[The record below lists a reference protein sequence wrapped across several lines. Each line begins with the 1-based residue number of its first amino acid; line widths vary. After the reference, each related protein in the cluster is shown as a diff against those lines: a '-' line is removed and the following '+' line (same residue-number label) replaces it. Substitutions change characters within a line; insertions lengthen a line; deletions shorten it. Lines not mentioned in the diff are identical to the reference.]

1 MSGEN
6 EPRRSRV
13 GSTFIWSCHSMCGI
27 CGLVGDNDP
36 VLLDRMLDRLVH
48 RGPDDEGSHCGT
60 GVALGVRRLRV
71 IDPAGGHQP
80 VRNETGSVWAV
91 LNGEIYNYRELRREL
106 IQKGHRFQSDCDT
119 EVLVH
124 LYEEEGPEAVYRL
137 RGMFAYAIWD
147 RERDLVLLVRDRLG
161 IKPLYYSVQ
170 PGNAGA
176 AHRVL
181 FSSELPS
188 LMEGIPDWRIRPQA
202 IADFLS
208 LLYVPGPDTIVEG
221 VYQLRPGE
229 ALKIVRGQLE
239 FWRYY
244 RPEEEAASQV
254 ETQQGDQ
261 RARFLSVL
269 RDSVQAH
276 LVSDVPL
283 GLFLSGG
290 LDSASILACMREAI
304 PGSIKTFSIGYDA
317 PEDQSYNELK
327 AARFLATHFGTD
339 HTEAVLRPDAVS
351 LLPRVVAGMGE
362 PFADSSAIPTYLVS
376 EVARQSVTVALSGI
390 GGDELFG
397 GYPRYLGLRA
407 GARYAALPVA
417 VRSWIASCAA
427 SCLPDGSGGRDVR
440 GRIKRFLLDGDRPLD
455 EQYLRWT
462 TFRPAG
468 WDAPLLAEELRSAA
482 VDSSA
487 LHTIRNL
494 FERWPSLE
502 PADRAMGVDL
512 QTYLPDDLL
521 RMGDRMSMVHSLE
534 LRVPFCDH
542 HLLAFA
548 CSLTAKK
555 KLQGY
560 KLKGFM
566 RSALQD
572 VLPKSITSAPK
583 RGFMLPLARWLREDL
598 CEMSLDLLSDEA
610 IRRRGYVN
618 PAYVQWLLA
627 EHQSG
632 RRNFTD
638 QLYALMVL
646 ELWHQQVAQSVSC
659 PPMGV
664 GTA

>member
-1 MSGEN
+1 
-6 EPRRSRV
+6 
-13 GSTFIWSCHSMCGI
+13 
-27 CGLVGDNDP
+27 
-36 VLLDRMLDRLVH
+36 MLDRLVH
-48 RGPDDEGSHCGT
+48 RGPDDEGTHHDA

-80 VRNETGSVWAV
+80 VRNETGSVWAI
-91 LNGEIYNYRELRREL
+91 LNGEIYNFRELKEEL
-106 IQKGHRFQSDCDT
+106 TQKGHRFQSDCDT

-124 LYEEEGPEAVYRL
+124 LYEEEGAEGVHRL

-161 IKPLYYSVQ
+161 IKPLYYSVR
-170 PGNAGA
+170 PGKTGS

-181 FSSELPS
+181 FSSELPA
-188 LMEGIPDWRIRPQA
+188 LLEGLPDWTIRVQA

-221 VYQLRPGE
+221 VSQLRPGE
-229 ALKIVRGQLE
+229 ALKIVRGRLE

-244 RPEEEAASQV
+244 RPDEEALSQV
-254 ETQQGDQ
+254 ELSESDQ
-261 RARFLSVL
+261 RARFLSTL

-304 PGSIKTFSIGYDA
+304 PGPIKTFSIGYDA
-317 PEDQSYNELK
+317 PEDRSYNEVKDARLL
-327 AARFLATHFGTD
+327 AAHFETD

-351 LLPRVVAGMGE
+351 LLPRIVAGMGE

-397 GYPRYLGLRA
+397 GYPRYLGLRTA
-407 GARYAALPVA
+407 ARYAALPA
-417 VRSWIASCAA
+417 AMRASIASCAA
-427 SCLPDGSGGRDVR
+427 ACLPDGSGGRDVR
-440 GRIKRFLLDGDRPLD
+440 GRIKRFLLDGYRPLD
-455 EQYLRWT
+455 EQYQRWT
-462 TFRPAG
+462 TFQPTG
-468 WDAPLLAEELRSAA
+468 WDAPLFSDGLRSAA
-482 VDSSA
+482 ADSSA
-487 LHTIRNL
+487 LQNIRNL
-494 FERWPSLE
+494 FDRWPSHE

-548 CSLTAKK
+548 CSIPAATR
-555 KLQGY
+555 LQGW

-566 RSALQD
+566 RSALQNI
-572 VLPKSITSAPK
+572 LPGRTISAPK

-598 CEMSLDLLSDEA
+598 REMSRDVLSDEA

-646 ELWHQQVAQSVSC
+646 ELWHRQVTQPASC
-659 PPMGV
+659 LPMGV
-664 GTA
+664 GAA

>member
-1 MSGEN
+1 
-6 EPRRSRV
+6 
-13 GSTFIWSCHSMCGI
+13 MCGI
-27 CGLVGDNDP
+27 CGLVGDSDP

-48 RGPDDEGSHCGT
+48 RGPDDEGTHHDA
-60 GVALGVRRLRV
+60 GVALAVRRLRV

-91 LNGEIYNYRELRREL
+91 LNGEIYNYRELREEL
-106 IQKGHRFQSDCDT
+106 TQKGHSFQSACDT

-170 PGNAGA
+170 PGKAGA
-176 AHRVL
+176 GHRVL

-188 LMEGIPDWRIRPQA
+188 LLEGLPDWTIRPQA

-229 ALKIVRGQLE
+229 ALKIVRGRLE

-244 RPEEEAASQV
+244 RPEEETLSQV
-254 ETQQGDQ
+254 EAPRGDQ
-261 RARFLSVL
+261 RERFLNTL

-290 LDSASILACMREAI
+290 LDSASILACMRETI

-327 AARFLATHFGTD
+327 AARLLATHFGTD

-376 EVARQSVTVALSGI
+376 EVARKSVTVALSGI

-407 GARYAALPVA
+407 AARYAALPVA
-417 VRSWIASCAA
+417 MRSWIASLAA
-427 SCLPDGSGGRDVR
+427 SCLQDGSGGRDVR
-440 GRIKRFLLDGDRPLD
+440 GRIKRFLLDGYRPLD

-462 TFRPAG
+462 TFQPAG
-468 WDAPLLAEELRSAA
+468 WDAPLCADGLRCA
-482 VDSSA
+482 VADSSA
-487 LHTIRNL
+487 LRNVRSL
-494 FERWPSLE
+494 FGQWPSHE

-548 CSLTAKK
+548 CSLPAATR
-555 KLQGY
+555 LQGW

-566 RSALQD
+566 RSALQG
-572 VLPKSITSAPK
+572 VLPESIISGPK
-583 RGFMLPLARWLREDL
+583 RGFMLPIGRWLREDL
-598 CEMSLDLLSDEA
+598 REMSRDLLSDEA

-627 EHQSG
+627 EHDSG

-646 ELWHQQVAQSVSC
+646 ELWHRQVAQPVSC
-659 PPMGV
+659 RTMGV
-664 GTA
+664 GVA

>member
-1 MSGEN
+1 
-6 EPRRSRV
+6 
-13 GSTFIWSCHSMCGI
+13 MCGI
-27 CGLVGDNDP
+27 CGLVGDHDP
-36 VLLDRMLDRLVH
+36 ILLERMLNRLVH
-48 RGPDDEGSHCGT
+48 RGPDEEGTHHDA

-71 IDPAGGHQP
+71 IDPTGGHQP
-80 VRNETGSVWAV
+80 VRNETGSVWTV

-106 IQKGHRFQSDCDT
+106 IQKGHHFRSDCDT

-147 RERDLVLLVRDRLG
+147 REQHLVLLVRDRLG

-170 PGNAGA
+170 SEGAGA

-188 LMEGIPDWRIRPQA
+188 LLEGIPDWTIRPQA

-208 LLYVPGPDTIVEG
+208 LLYVPSPDTIVEG
-221 VYQLRPGE
+221 VYQVRPGE
-229 ALKIVRGQLE
+229 ALKIARGRLE

-244 RPEEEAASQV
+244 RPEEEARRLIHPL
-254 ETQQGDQ
+254 QGDQ
-261 RARFLSVL
+261 HEQFLSAL

-290 LDSASILACMREAI
+290 LDSASILACMREEI
-304 PGSIKTFSIGYDA
+304 PGSIKTFSIGYEA
-317 PEDQSYNELK
+317 LEDQSYNEIK
-327 AARFLATHFGTD
+327 AARLLATHFGTD
-339 HTEAVLRPDAVS
+339 HTEAMLRPDAVS

-362 PFADSSAIPTYLVS
+362 PFGDSSAIPTYLLS
-376 EVARQSVTVALSGI
+376 EVAKQSVTVALSGI

-407 GARYAALPVA
+407 AARYAALPVA
-417 VRSWIASCAA
+417 MRSWMASCAA
-427 SCLPDGSGGRDVR
+427 SCLSDGSGGRDIR
-440 GRIKRFLLDGDRPLD
+440 GRIKRFLLDGHRPLD

-462 TFRPAG
+462 TFQPAG
-468 WDAPLLAEELRSAA
+468 WNASVFADGLRSAVA
-482 VDSSA
+482 DSSA
-487 LHTIRNL
+487 LRNIRSL
-494 FERWPSLE
+494 FGQWPSHE
-502 PADRAMGVDL
+502 PAGRAMGVDL

-521 RMGDRMSMVHSLE
+521 RLGDRMSMAHSLE

-548 CSLTAKK
+548 CSLSEAT
-555 KLQGY
+555 KLQGW

-572 VLPKSITSAPK
+572 ILPKTITSGPK

-598 CEMSLDLLSDEA
+598 REMSRDLLSDEA

-618 PAYVQWLLA
+618 PAYVQWLLT
-627 EHQSG
+627 EHHSG

-646 ELWHQQVAQSVSC
+646 ELWHRQVGQPISC

-664 GTA
+664 GVA

>member
-1 MSGEN
+1 
-6 EPRRSRV
+6 
-13 GSTFIWSCHSMCGI
+13 MCGI
-27 CGLVGDNDP
+27 CGLVGDTDP
-36 VLLDRMLDRLVH
+36 VLLERMLARLVH
-48 RGPDDEGSHCGT
+48 RGPDDEGTHYDS
-60 GVALGVRRLRV
+60 GVAFGVRRLRV
-71 IDPAGGHQP
+71 IDPTGGHQP

-91 LNGEIYNYRELRREL
+91 LNGEIYNYRELRKEL

-170 PGNAGA
+170 PGRAGA
-176 AHRVL
+176 VHRVL

-188 LMEGIPDWRIRPQA
+188 LLEGLSDWTIRPQA

-208 LLYVPGPDTIVEG
+208 LLYVPGPDTIAEG

-229 ALKIVRGQLE
+229 ALKIARGQLE

-244 RPEEEAASQV
+244 RPEEEALCHI
-254 ETQQGDQ
+254 ELPEGD
-261 RARFLSVL
+261 RRERFLSLL

-290 LDSASILACMREAI
+290 LDSASILACMREVM

-317 PEDQSYNELK
+317 PEDQSYNETK
-327 AARFLATHFGTD
+327 AARLLATHFGTD
-339 HTEAVLRPDAVS
+339 HTEAMLRPDAVS

-362 PFADSSAIPTYLVS
+362 PFGDASAIPTYMVS
-376 EVARQSVTVALSGI
+376 EVAKQSVTVALSGI

-407 GARYAALPVA
+407 AARYAALPVRL
-417 VRSWIASCAA
+417 RSWIASCAT
-427 SCLPDGSGGRDVR
+427 SCLSDGSGGSDMR
-440 GRIKRFLLDGDRPLD
+440 GRIKRFLLDGHRSLD
-455 EQYLRWT
+455 AQYLRWT
-462 TFRPAG
+462 TFQPAG
-468 WDAPLLAEELRSAA
+468 WDAPLFADGLRSAMA
-482 VDSSA
+482 DSSA
-487 LHTIRNL
+487 LHSIRSL
-494 FERWPSLE
+494 FDQWPSCD

-521 RMGDRMSMVHSLE
+521 RLGDRMSMAHSLE

-548 CSLTAKK
+548 CSLPEATR
-555 KLQGY
+555 LQGW

-566 RSALQD
+566 RSAMQD
-572 VLPKSITSAPK
+572 LLPKAITAGPK
-583 RGFMLPLARWLREDL
+583 RGFMLPLARWLRKDL
-598 CEMSLDLLSDEA
+598 REMSRDLLSDQA
-610 IRRRGYVN
+610 IRRRGYVS
-618 PAYVQWLLA
+618 PAYVEWLLG
-627 EHQSG
+627 EHHSG

-638 QLYALMVL
+638 QIYALMVL
-646 ELWHQQVAQSVSC
+646 ELWHRQIAQPVSC
-659 PPMGV
+659 TQMGV
-664 GTA
+664 GAV

>member
-1 MSGEN
+1 
-6 EPRRSRV
+6 
-13 GSTFIWSCHSMCGI
+13 MCGI
-27 CGLVGDNDP
+27 CGLVGDHDP
-36 VLLDRMLDRLVH
+36 ALLDRMLDRLIH
-48 RGPDDEGSHCGT
+48 RGPDEEGTHHDVGM
-60 GVALGVRRLRV
+60 AFGVRRLRV

-80 VRNETGSVWAV
+80 VRNETGTVWAV
-91 LNGEIYNYRELRREL
+91 MNGEIYNYRELRKEL
-106 IQKGHRFQSDCDT
+106 IQKGHRFQSNCDT

-137 RGMFAYAIWD
+137 RGMFAY
-147 RERDLVLLVRDRLG
+147 LVLLVRDRLG
-161 IKPLYYSVQ
+161 IKPLYYAAL

-176 AHRVL
+176 DQRVV

-188 LMEGIPDWRIRPQA
+188 LLEGLPNWTIRPQA

-208 LLYVPGPDTIVEG
+208 LLYVPGPKTIIEG
-221 VYQLRPGE
+221 VHQLQPGE
-229 ALKIVRGQLE
+229 ALKIVRGRLE

-244 RPEEEAASQV
+244 RPLEALGNQG
-254 ETQQGDQ
+254 EPPLGDQ
-261 RARFLSVL
+261 RARFLGML
-269 RDSVQAH
+269 QDSVQSH
-276 LVSDVPL
+276 LLSDVPL

-290 LDSASILACMREAI
+290 LDSASILACMREVI
-304 PGSIKTFSIGYDA
+304 PGSIKTFSIGYEA

-327 AARFLATHFGTD
+327 AARLLATHFGTD
-339 HTEAVLRPDAVS
+339 HTEAVLRPDVVS

-376 EVARQSVTVALSGI
+376 EVARRSVTVALSGI

-407 GARYAALPVA
+407 AAHYASLPVG
-417 VRSWIASCAA
+417 VRSWIASRAV
-427 SCLPDGSGGRDVR
+427 SGLSDGAGGHEVR
-440 GRIKRFLLDGDRPLD
+440 GRIKRFLLDGHRPLG

-462 TFRPAG
+462 TFQPAG
-468 WDAPLLAEELRSAA
+468 WDGPLYAETLQAA
-482 VDSSA
+482 VADDVS
-487 LHTIRNL
+487 LHRVRD
-494 FERWPSLE
+494 FFQEWPSRD
-502 PADRAMGVDL
+502 PSDRAMGVDL

-548 CSLTAKK
+548 CSLSASTKFH
-555 KLQGY
+555 GW

-566 RSALQD
+566 RSSMQGI
-572 VLPKSITSAPK
+572 LPESIIAAKK

-598 CEMSLDLLSDEA
+598 REMSRDLLADET

-627 EHQSG
+627 EHHSG

-646 ELWHQQVAQSVSC
+646 ELWHGQIAQSVSSY
-659 PPMGV
+659 PMRV
-664 GTA
+664 GAA

>member
-1 MSGEN
+1 
-6 EPRRSRV
+6 
-13 GSTFIWSCHSMCGI
+13 MCGI

-36 VLLDRMLDRLVH
+36 ALLERMLERLVH
-48 RGPDDEGSHCGT
+48 RGPDEEGMHHDA

-71 IDPAGGHQP
+71 IDPTGGHQP

-147 RERDLVLLVRDRLG
+147 CEQDLVLLVRDRLG

-170 PGNAGA
+170 SGRAGVA
-176 AHRVL
+176 QRVL

-188 LMEGIPDWRIRPQA
+188 LLEGIPDWTIRPQA

-208 LLYVPGPDTIVEG
+208 LLYVPSPDTIVEG
-221 VYQLRPGE
+221 VYQLRAGE
-229 ALKIVRGQLE
+229 ALKIARGRLE

-244 RPEEEAASQV
+244 CPEEEVRRLLPSSR
-254 ETQQGDQ
+254 GDQ
-261 RARFLSVL
+261 REQFLSTL

-290 LDSASILACMREAI
+290 LDSASILACMREVI

-317 PEDQSYNELK
+317 PEDQSYNEIE
-327 AARFLATHFGTD
+327 AARLLATHFGTD
-339 HTEAVLRPDAVS
+339 HTEALLRPDAVS

-362 PFADSSAIPTYLVS
+362 PFGDSSAIPTYLLS
-376 EVARQSVTVALSGI
+376 ELARQSVTVALSGI

-407 GARYAALPVA
+407 AARYGALPVA
-417 VRSWIASCAA
+417 MRSWIASCAA

-440 GRIKRFLLDGDRPLD
+440 GRIKRFLLDGYRPLD
-455 EQYLRWT
+455 EQYRRWT
-462 TFRPAG
+462 TFQPTG
-468 WDAPLLAEELRSAA
+468 WEGPLFADGLRSAVA
-482 VDSSA
+482 DSSA
-487 LHTIRNL
+487 LHNIRNL
-494 FERWPSLE
+494 FNQWPSCE

-521 RMGDRMSMVHSLE
+521 RMGDRMSMAHSLE

-548 CSLTAKK
+548 YSLPESTR
-555 KLQGY
+555 LQGWQ
-560 KLKGFM
+560 LKGFM
-566 RSALQD
+566 RSALQNM
-572 VLPKSITSAPK
+572 LPKSIISGPK

-598 CEMSLDLLSDEA
+598 REMSRDLLSDQA
-610 IRRRGYVN
+610 IRQRGYVN
-618 PAYVQWLLA
+618 PAYAQWLLA
-627 EHQSG
+627 EHHSG

-646 ELWHQQVAQSVSC
+646 ELWHRQVGQPVSC

-664 GTA
+664 GVA

>member
-1 MSGEN
+1 
-6 EPRRSRV
+6 
-13 GSTFIWSCHSMCGI
+13 MCGI

-36 VLLDRMLDRLVH
+36 VLLERMLARLVH
-48 RGPDDEGSHCGT
+48 RGPDDEGMHSAA
-60 GVALGVRRLRV
+60 GVALGARRLRV
-71 IDPAGGHQP
+71 IDPRGGHQP
-80 VRNETGSVWAV
+80 VRNESGSVWAI
-91 LNGEIYNYRELRREL
+91 LNGEIYNYRELRKEL
-106 IQKGHRFQSDCDT
+106 IRKGHRFQSDCDT

-124 LYEEEGPEAVYRL
+124 LYEEEGPEGVYRL

-147 RERDLVLLVRDRLG
+147 RERELVLLVRDRLG

-170 PGNAGA
+170 PGHAGA

-188 LMEGIPDWRIRPQA
+188 LLEGLPDWRIRSQA
-202 IADFLS
+202 IEDFLS
-208 LLYVPGPDTIVEG
+208 LLYVPGPDTLVEG

-229 ALKIVRGQLE
+229 ALKIVQGRLE

-244 RPEEEAASQV
+244 RPEEEVLRQA
-254 ETQQGDQ
+254 ECQQGDQ
-261 RARFLSVL
+261 REQFRNML

-290 LDSASILACMREAI
+290 LDSASILACMREVI
-304 PGSIKTFSIGYDA
+304 PGSIKTFSIGYEA

-327 AARFLATHFGTD
+327 AARLLATHFGTD
-339 HTEAVLRPDAVS
+339 HTEALLRPDAVS

-397 GYPRYLGLRA
+397 GYPRYLGIRA
-407 GARYAALPVA
+407 AARYAALPVA
-417 VRSWIASCAA
+417 MRTWIAARAELLS
-427 SCLPDGSGGRDVR
+427 DGSGSRNAL
-440 GRIKRFLLDGDRPLD
+440 GRIKRFLLDGNCPLH

-462 TFRPAG
+462 TFQPAG
-468 WDAPLLAEELRSAA
+468 WNGPLLADGLRPA
-482 VDSSA
+482 VADCSA
-487 LHTIRNL
+487 LRHIGSL
-494 FERWPSLE
+494 FNQWPSDE

-521 RMGDRMSMVHSLE
+521 RMGDRMSMAHSLE

-548 CSLTAKK
+548 CSLPAATR
-555 KLQGY
+555 LQGW

-566 RSALQD
+566 RSALRD
-572 VLPKSITSAPK
+572 LLPSSIVSGPK
-583 RGFMLPLARWLREDL
+583 RGFMLPLGRWLREDL
-598 CEMSLDLLSDEA
+598 REMSRDLLSDEA

-618 PAYVQWLLA
+618 PSYVQWLLA

-638 QLYALMVL
+638 QIYALMVL
-646 ELWHQQVAQSVSC
+646 ELWHRQVAQSVSNQT
-659 PPMGV
+659 MGV
-664 GTA
+664 GAA

>member
-1 MSGEN
+1 
-6 EPRRSRV
+6 
-13 GSTFIWSCHSMCGI
+13 MCGI

-36 VLLDRMLDRLVH
+36 VLLERMLARLIH
-48 RGPDDEGSHCGT
+48 RGPDDEGMHSAA
-60 GVALGVRRLRV
+60 GVALGARRLRV
-71 IDPAGGHQP
+71 IDPRGGHQP
-80 VRNETGSVWAV
+80 VRNESGSVWAV
-91 LNGEIYNYRELRREL
+91 LNGEIYNYRELREEL
-106 IQKGHRFQSDCDT
+106 IRKGHRFQSDCDT

-124 LYEEEGPEAVYRL
+124 LYEEEGPEGVYRL

-147 RERDLVLLVRDRLG
+147 RERELVLLVRDRLG

-170 PGNAGA
+170 PGHAGA

-188 LMEGIPDWRIRPQA
+188 LLEGLPDWRIRPQA

-208 LLYVPGPDTIVEG
+208 LLYVPGPDTLVEG

-229 ALKIVRGQLE
+229 ALKIVRGRLE

-244 RPEEEAASQV
+244 RPEEEVLRQV
-254 ETQQGDQ
+254 EFQQGDQ
-261 RARFLSVL
+261 REQFRSML

-276 LVSDVPL
+276 LISDVPL

-290 LDSASILACMREAI
+290 LDSASILACMREVI
-304 PGSIKTFSIGYDA
+304 PGSIKTFSIGYEA

-327 AARFLATHFGTD
+327 AARLLATHFGTD
-339 HTEAVLRPDAVS
+339 HTEALLRPDAVS

-397 GYPRYLGLRA
+397 GYPRYLGIRA
-407 GARYAALPVA
+407 AAQYAALPVA
-417 VRSWIASCAA
+417 MRTWFAA
-427 SCLPDGSGGRDVR
+427 RAESLSDGSGSRNAL
-440 GRIKRFLLDGDRPLD
+440 GRIKRFLLDGNRPLH

-462 TFRPAG
+462 TFQPAG
-468 WDAPLLAEELRSAA
+468 WDGPLLADGLRMA
-482 VDSSA
+482 VADRSA
-487 LHTIRNL
+487 LHNL
-494 FERWPSLE
+494 GRLFDQWPSDE

-521 RMGDRMSMVHSLE
+521 RMGDRMSMAHSLE

-548 CSLTAKK
+548 CSLPAATR
-555 KLQGY
+555 LQGW

-566 RSALQD
+566 RSALRD
-572 VLPKSITSAPK
+572 LLPSSIVSGPK
-583 RGFMLPLARWLREDL
+583 RGFMLPLGRWLREDL
-598 CEMSLDLLSDEA
+598 REMSRDLLSDEA
-610 IRRRGYVN
+610 IRRRGYVD
-618 PAYVQWLLA
+618 PSYVQWLLA

-638 QLYALMVL
+638 QIYALMVL
-646 ELWHQQVAQSVSC
+646 ELWHRQVAQPVSNQT
-659 PPMGV
+659 MGV
-664 GTA
+664 GAA

>member
-1 MSGEN
+1 
-6 EPRRSRV
+6 
-13 GSTFIWSCHSMCGI
+13 MCGI
-27 CGLVGDNDP
+27 CGLVGDHDP
-36 VLLDRMLDRLVH
+36 ALIERMLDRLVH
-48 RGPDDEGSHCGT
+48 RGPDEEGTHHDSS
-60 GVALGVRRLRV
+60 VALGVRRLQI
-71 IDPAGGHQP
+71 IDPTGGHQP

-161 IKPLYYSVQ
+161 IKPLYYTVQ
-170 PGNAGA
+170 PGKAGA
-176 AHRVL
+176 SHRVL

-188 LMEGIPDWRIRPQA
+188 LLEGLPDWTIRPQA
-202 IADFLS
+202 IVDFLS

-229 ALKIVRGQLE
+229 ALKIARGRLE

-244 RPEEEAASQV
+244 RLDEEALSQ
-254 ETQQGDQ
+254 EKCSDDDQ
-261 RARFLSVL
+261 RARFLSAL

-290 LDSASILACMREAI
+290 LDSASILAFMREAI
-304 PGSIKTFSIGYDA
+304 PGSIRTFSIGYDA
-317 PEDQSYNELK
+317 PEDQSYNEIK
-327 AARFLATHFGTD
+327 EARFLATHFGTD
-339 HTEAVLRPDAVS
+339 HTEALLRPDAVS
-351 LLPRVVAGMGE
+351 LLPRIVAGMGE
-362 PFADSSAIPTYLVS
+362 PFGDSSAIPTYLVS
-376 EVARQSVTVALSGI
+376 ELARQSVTVALSGI

-397 GYPRYLGLRA
+397 GYPRYLGLRTA
-407 GARYAALPVA
+407 VRYAALPA
-417 VRSWIASCAA
+417 AIRASIASCAA

-440 GRIKRFLLDGDRPLD
+440 GRIKRFLLDGHRPLD

-462 TFRPAG
+462 TFQPAG
-468 WDAPLLAEELRSAA
+468 WDAPLFAEGLRSAM

-487 LHTIRNL
+487 LQNIRNL
-494 FERWPSLE
+494 FNRWPSRE

-521 RMGDRMSMVHSLE
+521 RIGDRMSMVHSLE

-548 CSLTAKK
+548 CSLPAATR
-555 KLQGY
+555 LQDW

-566 RSALQD
+566 RSALQNI
-572 VLPKSITSAPK
+572 LPERIISSPK

-598 CEMSLDLLSDEA
+598 REMSRDVLSDEA
-610 IRRRGYVN
+610 IRHRGYVN
-618 PAYVQWLLA
+618 PAYVQWLLD

-646 ELWHQQVAQSVSC
+646 ELWHRQLTQPASC
-659 PPMGV
+659 LPMGI

>member
-1 MSGEN
+1 M
-6 EPRRSRV
+6 
-13 GSTFIWSCHSMCGI
+13 
-27 CGLVGDNDP
+27 
-36 VLLDRMLDRLVH
+36 
-48 RGPDDEGSHCGT
+48 
-60 GVALGVRRLRV
+60 
-71 IDPAGGHQP
+71 
-80 VRNETGSVWAV
+80 
-91 LNGEIYNYRELRREL
+91 
-106 IQKGHRFQSDCDT
+106 
-119 EVLVH
+119 
-124 LYEEEGPEAVYRL
+124 
-137 RGMFAYAIWD
+137 
-147 RERDLVLLVRDRLG
+147 G

-170 PGNAGA
+170 SGKAGA
-176 AHRVL
+176 AQRVL

-188 LMEGIPDWRIRPQA
+188 LLEGLPHWTIRPQA

-208 LLYVPGPDTIVEG
+208 LLYVPVPDTIVEG

-229 ALKIVRGQLE
+229 ALKIARGRLE

-244 RPEEEAASQV
+244 RPAEEAGNQV
-254 ETQQGDQ
+254 ETPQGDQ
-261 RARFLSVL
+261 RAKFLSAL
-269 RDSVQAH
+269 RNSVQTH
-276 LVSDVPL
+276 LISDVPL

-304 PGSIKTFSIGYDA
+304 PGSIKTFSLGYDA
-317 PEDQSYNELK
+317 PEDQSFNELK
-327 AARFLATHFGTD
+327 AARLLATHFETD
-339 HTEAVLRPDAVS
+339 HTEAILRPDAVS

-397 GYPRYLGLRA
+397 GYPRYLGLRTA
-407 GARYAALPVA
+407 AHYASLPVG
-417 VRSWIASCAA
+417 VRSWIASRAV
-427 SCLPDGSGGRDVR
+427 SCLSDGAGGHEVR
-440 GRIKRFLLDGDRPLD
+440 GRIKRFLLDGHRPLG

-462 TFRPAG
+462 TFQPDG
-468 WDAPLLAEELRSAA
+468 WDAPLFAHGLRSAVA
-482 VDSSA
+482 DDSA
-487 LHTIRNL
+487 LHRVRDL
-494 FERWPSLE
+494 FQEWPSCD
-502 PADRAMGVDL
+502 PSDRAMGVDL

-548 CSLTAKK
+548 CALPASTKF
-555 KLQGY
+555 QGW

-566 RSALQD
+566 RSSLQGI
-572 VLPKSITSAPK
+572 LPESIISAKK

-598 CEMSLDLLSDEA
+598 REMSQDLLSDEA

-627 EHQSG
+627 EHHSG

-646 ELWHQQVAQSVSC
+646 ELWHGQVAQSVSSY
-659 PPMGV
+659 PMGV
-664 GTA
+664 GAA

>member
-244 RPEEEAASQV
+244 HPEEEAVSQV
-254 ETQQGDQ
+254 ETLQGDQ

-290 LDSASILACMREAI
+290 LDSASILACMREVT

-462 TFRPAG
+462 TFHPAG
-468 WDAPLLAEELRSAA
+468 WDAPLLAEEFRSAA

-487 LHTIRNL
+487 LRNIRNL
-494 FERWPSLE
+494 FDRWPSLE
-502 PADRAMGVDL
+502 QADRAMGVDL

-598 CEMSLDLLSDEA
+598 REMSLDLLSDEA

>member
-1 MSGEN
+1 
-6 EPRRSRV
+6 
-13 GSTFIWSCHSMCGI
+13 MCGI
-27 CGLVGDNDP
+27 CGIVGDNDRGT
-36 VLLDRMLDRLVH
+36 LERMLDRLVH
-48 RGPDDEGSHCGT
+48 RGPDDEGAHHDA

-71 IDPAGGHQP
+71 IDPTGGHQP

-91 LNGEIYNYRELRREL
+91 LNGEIYNYRDLRREL

-124 LYEEEGPEAVYRL
+124 LYEEEGVEGVHRL
-137 RGMFAYAIWD
+137 RGMFAYSIWD

-170 PGNAGA
+170 PGQAGV
-176 AHRVL
+176 AHRVF

-188 LMEGIPDWRIRPQA
+188 LLEGLPDWTIRPQA

-208 LLYVPGPDTIVEG
+208 LLCVPGPDTIVEG

-229 ALKIVRGQLE
+229 VLKIARGQLE

-244 RPEEEAASQV
+244 RPEEEALCQHDHP
-254 ETQQGDQ
+254 QGDQ
-261 RARFLSVL
+261 RAQFLSAL

-290 LDSASILACMREAI
+290 LDSASILACMRETI

-317 PEDQSYNELK
+317 PEDQSYNEIK
-327 AARFLATHFGTD
+327 DARFLATHFGTD
-339 HTEAVLRPDAVS
+339 HTEAVLQPDAVS

-362 PFADSSAIPTYLVS
+362 PFGDSSAIPTYLLA

-397 GYPRYLGLRA
+397 GYPRYLGLRTA
-407 GARYAALPVA
+407 ARYAALPVA
-417 VRSWIASCAA
+417 MRSWIASCAA
-427 SCLPDGSGGRDVR
+427 SCLPDGSGGRDAR
-440 GRIKRFLLDGDRPLD
+440 GRIKRFLLDGYRPLD

-468 WDAPLLAEELRSAA
+468 WDGTLFADGLRSAVVESGA
-482 VDSSA
+482 FQN
-487 LHTIRNL
+487 IRSL
-494 FERWPSLE
+494 FSHWPSHD
-502 PADRAMGVDL
+502 PADRGMGVDL

-521 RMGDRMSMVHSLE
+521 RMGDRMSMAHSLE

-548 CSLTAKK
+548 CSLPAATR
-555 KLQGY
+555 LQSM

-566 RSALQD
+566 RYALQGT
-572 VLPKSITSAPK
+572 LPKRIIDAPK
-583 RGFMLPLARWLREDL
+583 RGFMLPLTRWLREDL
-598 CEMSLDLLSDEA
+598 REMSLDLLSDEA

-618 PAYVQWLLA
+618 PVYVQWLLT
-627 EHQSG
+627 EHHSG

-646 ELWHQQVAQSVSC
+646 ELWHRQVGQPVSR
-659 PPMGV
+659 PRMEVGV
-664 GTA
+664 V

>member
-1 MSGEN
+1 
-6 EPRRSRV
+6 
-13 GSTFIWSCHSMCGI
+13 MCGI

-48 RGPDDEGSHCGT
+48 RGPDEEGTHHGI
-60 GVALGVRRLRV
+60 GVAFGVRRLRV
-71 IDPAGGHQP
+71 IDPTGGRQP

-91 LNGEIYNYRELRREL
+91 MNGEIYNYRELREEL
-106 IQKGHRFQSDCDT
+106 IQKGHRFQSRCDT

-147 RERDLVLLVRDRLG
+147 REQDLVLLVRDRLG
-161 IKPLYYSVQ
+161 IKPLYYAVQ
-170 PGNAGA
+170 PGKAGA
-176 AHRVL
+176 AQRVL

-188 LMEGIPDWRIRPQA
+188 LLEGLPHWTIRPQA
-202 IADFLS
+202 IVDFLS

-229 ALKIVRGQLE
+229 ALKIVRGRVE

-244 RPEEEAASQV
+244 RPAEEAGNQG
-254 ETQQGDQ
+254 ETPQGDLHAQ
-261 RARFLSVL
+261 FLSAL
-269 RDSVQAH
+269 RNSVQAH

-290 LDSASILACMREAI
+290 LDSASILTCMREAI
-304 PGSIKTFSIGYDA
+304 PGSIKTFSLGYDA
-317 PEDQSYNELK
+317 PEDQSFNELK
-327 AARFLATHFGTD
+327 AARLLATHFGTD
-339 HTEAVLRPDAVS
+339 HTEAILRPDAVS

-376 EVARQSVTVALSGI
+376 GVARQSVTVALSGI

-397 GYPRYLGLRA
+397 GYPRYLGLRTA
-407 GARYAALPVA
+407 AHYASLPVG
-417 VRSWIASCAA
+417 VRSWIASRAV
-427 SCLPDGSGGRDVR
+427 SCLSDGAGGHEVR
-440 GRIKRFLLDGDRPLD
+440 GRIKRFLLDGYRPLG

-462 TFRPAG
+462 TFQPDG
-468 WDAPLLAEELRSAA
+468 WDAPLFADGLRSA
-482 VDSSA
+482 VSDDSA
-487 LHTIRNL
+487 RHRVRDL
-494 FERWPSLE
+494 FQKWPSSD
-502 PADRAMGVDL
+502 PSDCAMGVDL

-548 CSLTAKK
+548 CTLPASTKF
-555 KLQGY
+555 QGW

-566 RSALQD
+566 KSSLQGMLPESILSA
-572 VLPKSITSAPK
+572 KK

-598 CEMSLDLLSDEA
+598 REMSQDLLSDEA

-627 EHQSG
+627 EHHSG

-646 ELWHQQVAQSVSC
+646 ELWHGQVAQPVSSH
-659 PPMGV
+659 PMGV
-664 GTA
+664 GAA

>member
-1 MSGEN
+1 
-6 EPRRSRV
+6 
-13 GSTFIWSCHSMCGI
+13 MCGI

-48 RGPDDEGSHCGT
+48 RGPDEEGRHDDI
-60 GVALGVRRLRV
+60 GVAFGVRRLRV
-71 IDPAGGHQP
+71 IDPAGGRQP

-91 LNGEIYNYRELRREL
+91 MNGEIYNYRELREEL
-106 IQKGHRFQSDCDT
+106 INKGHRFQSRCDT

-137 RGMFAYAIWD
+137 RGMFAYAVWD

-170 PGNAGA
+170 TGKAGA
-176 AHRVL
+176 AHRVI

-188 LMEGIPDWRIRPQA
+188 LLEGLPHWTIRPQA
-202 IADFLS
+202 IADYLS
-208 LLYVPGPDTIVEG
+208 LLYVPGPDTIMEG

-229 ALKIVRGQLE
+229 ALKIVRGRLE

-244 RPEEEAASQV
+244 RPTEEAGSLHEAPL
-254 ETQQGDQ
+254 GDQ
-261 RARFLSVL
+261 RAQFLSAL

-276 LVSDVPL
+276 LISDVPL

-290 LDSASILACMREAI
+290 LDSASILACMRGAV
-304 PGSIKTFSIGYDA
+304 PGPIKTFSLGYDA
-317 PEDQSYNELK
+317 PEDQSFNELT
-327 AARFLATHFGTD
+327 AARLLATHFGTD
-339 HTEAVLRPDAVS
+339 HTEALLRPDAVS

-397 GYPRYLGLRA
+397 GYPRYLGLRTA
-407 GARYAALPVA
+407 AHYASLPVG
-417 VRSWIASCAA
+417 VRSWIASRAV
-427 SCLPDGSGGRDVR
+427 SYLSDGAGGHQMG
-440 GRIKRFLLDGDRPLD
+440 GRIKRFLLDGHRPLS

-462 TFRPAG
+462 TFQPAG
-468 WDAPLLAEELRSAA
+468 WDAPLFTEELQSAV
-482 VDSSA
+482 VDDSA
-487 LHTIRNL
+487 LRHVRSL
-494 FERWPSLE
+494 FQEWPSRD
-502 PADRAMGVDL
+502 PSDRAMGVDL

-542 HLLAFA
+542 RLLAFA
-548 CSLTAKK
+548 CSLPAPAKF
-555 KLQGY
+555 QGW

-566 RSALQD
+566 RSSLQSI
-572 VLPKSITSAPK
+572 LPESIISAKK

-598 CEMSLDLLSDEA
+598 REMSRDLLSDET

-627 EHQSG
+627 EHHSG

-646 ELWHQQVAQSVSC
+646 ELWHGQVAQSASSY
-659 PPMGV
+659 PMGV
-664 GTA
+664 GAA

>member
-1 MSGEN
+1 
-6 EPRRSRV
+6 
-13 GSTFIWSCHSMCGI
+13 MCGI
-27 CGLVGDNDP
+27 CGLVGNNDP

-48 RGPDDEGSHCGT
+48 RGPDDEGTHYDA
-60 GVALGVRRLRV
+60 GVAFGVRRLRV
-71 IDPAGGHQP
+71 IDPVGGHQP
-80 VRNETGSVWAV
+80 VHNENGTVWAV
-91 LNGEIYNYRELRREL
+91 LNGEIYNYREIREEL
-106 IQKGHRFQSDCDT
+106 IKKGHRFQSDCDT

-124 LYEEEGPEAVYRL
+124 LYEEEGLEAVYRL

-147 RERDLVLLVRDRLG
+147 RERELMLLVRDRLG
-161 IKPLYYSVQ
+161 IKPLYYSIQ
-170 PGNAGA
+170 PGRAGA
-176 AHRVL
+176 PHHVL

-188 LMEGIPDWRIRPQA
+188 LLEGLPDWTIRPQA

-208 LLYVPGPDTIVEG
+208 LLYVPGPETIVEG

-229 ALKIVRGQLE
+229 VLKIAQGRCE

-244 RPEEEAASQV
+244 RPEEEALS
-254 ETQQGDQ
+254 ETEAPQYAQGE
-261 RARFLSVL
+261 RFLNTL

-290 LDSASILACMREAI
+290 VDSASILACMREII
-304 PGSIKTFSIGYDA
+304 PGPIKTFSIGYDA
-317 PEDQSYNELK
+317 PEDQSYNEIK
-327 AARFLATHFGTD
+327 AARILATHFGTD
-339 HTEAVLRPDAVS
+339 HTEAILNPDVVS
-351 LLPRVVAGMGE
+351 LLPRIVAGMGE

-376 EVARQSVTVALSGI
+376 EVARRSVTVALSGI

-407 GARYAALPVA
+407 AARYAALPVA
-417 VRSWIASCAA
+417 MRSWIASRAV
-427 SCLPDGSGGRDVR
+427 SCLPDGSGGSDVR
-440 GRIKRFLLDGDRPLD
+440 GRIKRFLLDGYRPLD

-462 TFRPAG
+462 TFQPAG
-468 WDAPLLAEELRSAA
+468 WNAPLFAEAFRSVVA
-482 VDSSA
+482 DSSS
-487 LHTIRNL
+487 LHHVRSL
-494 FERWPSLE
+494 FGQWPSRE

-548 CSLTAKK
+548 CSLPAATR
-555 KLQGY
+555 LQGW

-566 RSALQD
+566 RSSLKNM
-572 VLPKSITSAPK
+572 LPAGILASPK
-583 RGFMLPLARWLREDL
+583 RGFMLPLTRWLREDL
-598 CEMSLDLLSDEA
+598 QEMSRDLLCDQT

-618 PAYVQWLLA
+618 PAYAQWLLA
-627 EHQSG
+627 EHHSG

-646 ELWHQQVAQSVSC
+646 ELWHRQVTQQRMSRPPIEAGVA
-659 PPMGV
+659 
-664 GTA
+664 